1 MKKLYLVRHAKSSW
15 KNNLKDFDRPLKKR
29 GFKDALLVS
38 KYLNNSF
45 LMPDQILSSG
55 ALRAKTTAKIFIENL
70 ELNSIKFELKNE
82 LYDFSGNQLLNVI
95 RYSDDSID
103 KLMIFGHNNAITNF
117 VNTYG
122 DKRIINVTTSGFIE
136 IDYNINSWNDINIG
150 TTKRVVFPK
159 DLK

>member
-1 MKKLYLVRHAKSSW
+1 
-15 KNNLKDFDRPLKKR
+15 
-29 GFKDALLVS
+29 
-38 KYLNNSF
+38 
-45 LMPDQILSSG
+45 MPDQILSSG